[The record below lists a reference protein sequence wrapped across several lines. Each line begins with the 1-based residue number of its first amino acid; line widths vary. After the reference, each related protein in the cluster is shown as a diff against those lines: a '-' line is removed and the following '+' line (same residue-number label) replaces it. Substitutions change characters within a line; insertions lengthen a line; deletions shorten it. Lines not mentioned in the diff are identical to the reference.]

1 MFEITTFKTTFE
13 MQLLEGETSGLENSL
28 SDMNSMDIVLGF
40 HVNLN
45 PVILVAGMPISAN
58 IVVDHIIEATVVLV
72 PG

>member
-1 MFEITTFKTTFE
+1 
-13 MQLLEGETSGLENSL
+13 
-28 SDMNSMDIVLGF
+28 MNSMDIVLGF